1 MTMNEDKA
9 LPVPHSRIPRG
20 VDLLRDPVLNKGTA
34 FTKDERRALGLEGLL
49 PPIVFTMEQQ
59 AQRVLEN
66 YQRKPS
72 DIERYLH
79 LASLQDRNETL
90 FYRVVIDNLEEMMP
104 IVYTPTVGQAC
115 QQFGHIFRRGRGM
128 YVSYEDRGNVDK
140 ILANWPRDDVRV
152 IVMTDGERILGLGD
166 QGAGGMGIPIGKL
179 SLYTACAGVDPTKC
193 LPVML
198 DVGTENADRLAD
210 PLYMGLRKHRVRGK
224 EFDEFVGEFI
234 TAAVRRWPRAL
245 IQFEDFAN
253 TTAFELLSHWR
264 DRISTFNDD
273 IQGTAAVVLAGLYSA
288 LRITRQK
295 LTDQRLLFLGAG
307 EAGVGIGDLCVS
319 AMIDEGAKLA
329 DARSKL
335 WFFDSKGLVVKGR
348 TGLAEHKLRY
358 AHEAA
363 QISSFVDAI
372 RAVRPTAIIGS
383 STIAKSFSKD
393 VIEEMCKL
401 NERPIVMALSNPT
414 TKSECTAEEAYT
426 FSNGRAI
433 FASGSPFPPFVHQ
446 GKTFVAGQANNSYI
460 FPGVGLGIVAAGAKR
475 VTDRMFAASAR
486 ALAQQ
491 TSQADLD
498 MGRIYPALT
507 SIRDVSAHIG
517 AAVAEVAFQDG
528 FASLARPPDVLEF
541 VRSQMWAP
549 HYRSYVG

>member
-1 MTMNEDKA
+1 
-9 LPVPHSRIPRG
+9 
-20 VDLLRDPVLNKGTA
+20 VDLLRDPILNKGTA
-34 FTKDERRALGLEGLL
+34 FTRDERRALGLEGLL
-49 PPIVFTMEQQ
+49 PPIVFSMDQQ

-66 YQRKPS
+66 YQRKPT
-72 DIERYLH
+72 DLERYLH

-90 FYRVVIDNLEEMMP
+90 FYRVVIDNLEQMMP

-128 YVSYEDRGNVDK
+128 YVSYEDRGNVEK
-140 ILANWPRDDVRV
+140 IVANWPRDDVRV

-210 PLYMGLRKHRVRGK
+210 PLYMGLRRHRVRGK

-234 TAAVRRWPRAL
+234 TAALRRWPRVL

-253 TTAFELLSHWR
+253 TTAFELLSSWR

-319 AMIDEGAKLA
+319 AMVDEGATLA
-329 DARSKL
+329 DARARL

-348 TGLAEHKLRY
+348 AGLAEHKLRY
-358 AHEAA
+358 AHEGA
-363 QISSFVDAI
+363 QISSFAEAI
-372 RAVRPTAIIGS
+372 RVLRPTAIIGS
-383 STIAKSFSKD
+383 STIAKSFSKE
-393 VIEEMCKL
+393 VFEEMCKA

-433 FASGSPFPPFVHQ
+433 FASGSPFPPFTFQ
-446 GKTFVAGQANNSYI
+446 GKTLVSGQANNSYI
-460 FPGVGLGIVAAGAKR
+460 FPGVGLGIVACGAKR

-528 FASLARPPDVLEF
+528 FASVARPGDVLEF

-549 HYRSYVG
+549 KYRSYV